1 MIPLAV
7 MLNGGKK
14 SGKDF
19 IILTQAKG
27 DGALSQDSGGRSSD
41 KWPVDIFKIYFKYFT
56 NFVSMFISGIGLYLL
71 LFSCYT
77 WLDLLLWSSS
87 LMK

>member
-1 MIPLAV
+1 MIPLVV

-41 KWPVDIFKIYFKYFT
+41 KWPVDIFKIYF
-56 NFVSMFISGIGLYLL
+56 
-71 LFSCYT
+71 
-77 WLDLLLWSSS
+77 
-87 LMK
+87 